1 MKAIYTTGPGNY
13 GLTDRP
19 KPEPVGDE
27 ALVRVTAAGLC
38 PNEVRLRDGLI
49 KAARYPVVPG
59 HQFAGVVESCGSVV
73 KHINPGDRV
82 AVHPYVVCGEC
93 SVCRSAGPAH
103 DCERYL
109 MLGITLDGG
118 LAEYCAVP
126 ARHLYKLP
134 DHVTAEEGALI
145 ENLANAVA
153 AARNAELQVG
163 ERVVVIGA
171 WSVAMLALQVAR
183 RHSPGALALVGTG
196 PQRLAIGKRLG
207 ATHAIDLDEEDA
219 GERLNEALDG
229 RGADV
234 VLMCGTTR
242 NELELALE
250 AVATGGRIVVEG
262 HFDPEATVTFSP
274 FDLLVARSV
283 TLRANRG
290 FTTPDYTRA
299 YHMLSDGVVDVRSLI
314 TSRFQMKEWESA
326 FEAFTGAASQ
336 TVQVLVTP

>member
-13 GLTDRP
+13 GLADRP
-19 KPEPVGDE
+19 KPEPTGDE

-59 HQFAGVVESCGSVV
+59 HQFAGVVKSCGPAV

-109 MLGITLDGG
+109 MLGMTLDGG

-145 ENLANAVA
+145 ENLANALA
-153 AARNAELQVG
+153 GARNAELQVE

-183 RHSPGALALVGTG
+183 RHSPGVLALVGTG
-196 PQRLAIGKRLG
+196 PQRLAIGERLG
-207 ATHAIDLDEEDA
+207 ATHAVDLDEEDA
-219 GERLNEALDG
+219 RERLNEALGG

-234 VLMCGTTR
+234 ILMCGTTR
-242 NELELALE
+242 NELELAME
-250 AVATGGRIVVEG
+250 TVATGGRIVVEG
-262 HFDPEATVTFSP
+262 HFDPEATIPFSP

-299 YHMLSDGVVDVRSLI
+299 YHMLSDGVVDVKSLI
-314 TSRFQMKEWESA
+314 TSRFKLEDWESA
-326 FEAFTGAASQ
+326 FEAFTGPASQ

>member
-1 MKAIYTTGPGNY
+1 MKAIYTTGQGSY
-13 GLTDRP
+13 GLAERP
-19 KPEPVGDE
+19 KPEPAGDE
-27 ALVRVTAAGLC
+27 ALVRVAAAGLC
-38 PNEVRLRDGLI
+38 PNEARLRHGLI
-49 KAARYPVVPG
+49 KAGRYPVVPG
-59 HQFAGVVESCGSVV
+59 HQFAGVVESCGPVI
-73 KHINPGDRV
+73 KHINPGDKV

-93 SVCRSAGPAH
+93 SVCRGAGPTQ

-109 MLGITLDGG
+109 MLGSTLDGG

-134 DHVTAEEGALI
+134 DHVTVEEGALI

-183 RHSPGALALVGTG
+183 RHNPGVLALVGTG

-207 ATHAIDLDEEDA
+207 ATHTVDLDEEDA
-219 GERLNEALDG
+219 GERLSEALDR

-234 VLMCGTTR
+234 VLMCGTTL
-242 NELELALE
+242 NELELAME

-262 HFDPEATVTFSP
+262 HFDPEVTVTFSP
-274 FDLLVARSV
+274 FGLLVARSV

-299 YHMLSDGVVDVRSLI
+299 YQMLLDGIVDMKSLI
-314 TSRFQMKEWESA
+314 TSRFQLEDWESA
-326 FEAFTGAASQ
+326 FEAFSGAASQ